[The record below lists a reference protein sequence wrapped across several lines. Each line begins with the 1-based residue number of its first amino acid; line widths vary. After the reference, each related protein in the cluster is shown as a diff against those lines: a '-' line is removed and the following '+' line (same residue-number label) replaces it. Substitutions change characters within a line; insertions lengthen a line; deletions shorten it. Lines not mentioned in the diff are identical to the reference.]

1 MFSYGNSAF
10 WKQTEKKIEDLKA
23 ISNIGDFQ
31 IGKLK
36 IFVSGP
42 KEATVALASLSGPD
56 KNYNYNKKERL
67 QRLREYRVIIA
78 IFAYLLTPVFFIC
91 ILNFT

>member
-1 MFSYGNSAF
+1 MFTKRRIVQLWQFCVLETNRKDIFYDL
-10 WKQTEKKIEDLKA
+10 EDLKA

-42 KEATVALASLSGPD
+42 N

-78 IFAYLLTPVFFIC
+78 LFADL
-91 ILNFT
+91 